1 MQQQNNGDVDV
12 NVLVSLYNGK
22 LAQSLNQNVLLE
34 AKLQTLKNDFEE
46 EEKNLQQEIISLQE
60 EIQKSV
66 GSAWEF
72 LNLRNARAHQHGR
85 ISQMTRNAINS

>member
-46 EEKNLQQEIISLQE
+46 ETKVLQQEIVTLQE
-60 EIQKSV
+60 EIQK
-66 GSAWEF
+66 
-72 LNLRNARAHQHGR
+72 LKK
-85 ISQMTRNAINS
+85 TKKTD

>member
-1 MQQQNNGDVDV
+1 MQQQNNNGDVDV

-60 EIQKSV
+60 EIQK
-66 GSAWEF
+66 
-72 LNLRNARAHQHGR
+72 LKK
-85 ISQMTRNAINS
+85 TKKTDT

>member
-1 MQQQNNGDVDV
+1 MQQNNGDVDV

-60 EIQKSV
+60 EIQK
-66 GSAWEF
+66 
-72 LNLRNARAHQHGR
+72 LKK
-85 ISQMTRNAINS
+85 TRKTD

>member
-1 MQQQNNGDVDV
+1 MVELSDSNTMQQNNGDVDV

-60 EIQKSV
+60 EIQKLKKTKKTDS
-66 GSAWEF
+66 
-72 LNLRNARAHQHGR
+72 
-85 ISQMTRNAINS
+85 

>member
-1 MQQQNNGDVDV
+1 MQQNNGDVDV

-34 AKLQTLKNDFEE
+34 AKLQTLKNDFEQ

-60 EIQKSV
+60 ENRKLKLKDGKTSK
-66 GSAWEF
+66 
-72 LNLRNARAHQHGR
+72 
-85 ISQMTRNAINS
+85 

>member
-1 MQQQNNGDVDV
+1 MQQQSNNGDVDV

-60 EIQKSV
+60 EIQK
-66 GSAWEF
+66 
-72 LNLRNARAHQHGR
+72 LKK
-85 ISQMTRNAINS
+85 TKKTDT